1 MIWLD
6 SENVRHLPTP
16 FGGMKASGIGRDG
29 GDYSFDFYIVVISG
43 HWPSGRHRAINS
55 AARFRS
61 PHRWRPCSAPR
72 LPLHRLN
79 IWRRKS
85 EPRCTKPG
93 ESCQACHRHRHRRR
107 APSERASP
115 SLGGHISTFND
126 SITADQRAVEPE
138 VPARTSAEVG
148 FFVCQ
153 QWGAAISYRYRSR
166 DRERQTCFL
175 VATDSK
181 GPRYGLGRR
190 RTRQARSPSSAA
202 WRRRVARTGSPIFV
216 ASMDDAKPPAAG

>member
-1 MIWLD
+1 MIWLN

-93 ESCQACHRHRHRRR
+93 ESCQACHRHRRR

-148 FFVCQ
+148 FFVCVSNGALPSLIVTAAETGRGKPASLLRPTAKALATASGDVEHGRPDPHHRRRG
-153 QWGAAISYRYRSR
+153 GAAVPAPEALS
-166 DRERQTCFL
+166 L
-175 VATDSK
+175 
-181 GPRYGLGRR
+181 
-190 RTRQARSPSSAA
+190 
-202 WRRRVARTGSPIFV
+202 V
-216 ASMDDAKPPAAG
+216 ASMDEAKPPAAG